1 MMQQRWAF
9 GAAWWIL
16 CVAAWL
22 CAGSRLVGAQDQ
34 GLPRTPR
41 VTFLTL
47 ADVAVI
53 GPVDGGRSGGIARIP
68 SIRKELSRDGR

>member
-1 MMQQRWAF
+1 
-9 GAAWWIL
+9 
-16 CVAAWL
+16 
-22 CAGSRLVGAQDQ
+22 VGAQDQ